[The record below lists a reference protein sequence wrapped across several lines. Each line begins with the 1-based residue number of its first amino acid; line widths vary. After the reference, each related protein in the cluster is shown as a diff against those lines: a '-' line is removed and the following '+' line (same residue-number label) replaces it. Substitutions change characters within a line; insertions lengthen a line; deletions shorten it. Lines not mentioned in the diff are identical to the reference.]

1 MIRGLTIRVGR
12 TGADFFGG
20 SGLFLKRASYRSF
33 VIRLFLDERITT
45 GTSCFLFLGLG
56 GTEGEGVNIVCCGW
70 AMRWVSDRFFIAET
84 AGIGFAVC
92 RFGGFV
98 GWLVEATET

>member
-20 SGLFLKRASYRSF
+20 SGLFLKRA
-33 VIRLFLDERITT
+33 
-45 GTSCFLFLGLG
+45 
-56 GTEGEGVNIVCCGW
+56 
-70 AMRWVSDRFFIAET
+70 
-84 AGIGFAVC
+84 GIGFAVC